1 MLIFRPAK
9 YRTKAKKYNEY
20 HNGAVHLAAR
30 ILQEQEKEGRKQ
42 DEKEQVHP
50 ITGENQHNSEQI
62 QEKGGRKQDEEEQVY
77 LRTGENR
84 HYSEQIQEKGGR
96 KQDEEEQVYLI
107 TGENR
112 HYSEQIQEKECLQAL
127 GEEDADQSQHQEL
140 KKERRGIK
148 RNSLKQTCT
157 KEMEQEK
164 ESGGKRRKDNLD
176 YETQICLKVKII
188 G

>member
-84 HYSEQIQEKGGR
+84 HYSEQIQEK
-96 KQDEEEQVYLI
+96 E
-107 TGENR
+107 
-112 HYSEQIQEKECLQAL
+112 SLQAL